1 MFATLP
7 VALLDLWGLL
17 GLHLGVYWRENLGH
31 LGVSELGGNWRP
43 GFEVAKY
50 SDVEAFVNISRFEQ
64 FGEHR
69 LPLVHD

>member
-1 MFATLP
+1 MFTTLP

-17 GLHLGVYWRENLGH
+17 GLHLDIYWRENLGH
-31 LGVSELGGNWRP
+31 LGVSESGGNRRP

-50 SDVEAFVNISRFEQ
+50 SDVKTFVDISRFEQ
-64 FGEHR
+64 FGEDR